1 MMKGVKPWWPFSTS
15 FVIFCFVFCVSH
27 TQSHL
32 LSIFLKVILGQ
43 QMQLVFLWVN
53 FPGKSHHRRRLCSLL
68 SWVPFL
74 FTTLRE
80 VLSWDTLGF
89 PSSRPVESSLVSHS
103 SGQDFLFLGLC
114 LHLVHHI
121 SQRLQEEAK
130 EVMTVLFW
138 RFIFLFM
145 SIGLLVCIRVNIH
158 KDQKRILD
166 LLKLIQL

>member
-1 MMKGVKPWWPFSTS
+1 MKGVKPWWPFSTN

-53 FPGKSHHRRRLCSLL
+53 FSGKSHHTHRLCSLL

-80 VLSWDTLGF
+80 ALSWDVLGF
-89 PSSRPVESSLVSHS
+89 PSSSPVESSLVSHS

-114 LHLVHHI
+114 LHLVHHKGAQAPLLTMMQWL
-121 SQRLQEEAK
+121 SHTERSLGSEWGYVSKWRVQRFRN
-130 EVMTVLFW
+130 FW
-138 RFIFLFM
+138 ESSL
-145 SIGLLVCIRVNIH
+145 
-158 KDQKRILD
+158 
-166 LLKLIQL
+166 